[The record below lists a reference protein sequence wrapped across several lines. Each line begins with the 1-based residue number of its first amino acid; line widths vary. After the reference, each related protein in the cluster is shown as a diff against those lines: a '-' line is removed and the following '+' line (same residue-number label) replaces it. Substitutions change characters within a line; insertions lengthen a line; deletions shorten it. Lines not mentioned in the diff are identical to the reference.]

1 MPRIVSI
8 TLQTTD
14 DARPIIDSI
23 VEDNPGA
30 VVHSMP
36 GIVKIDRDDSL
47 RVNRAS
53 VENRIGRD
61 WDPQELHLSVVSMA
75 GNVDEDDDYFSLS
88 WSR

>member
-30 VVHSMP
+30 VVHTMP

>member
-23 VEDNPGA
+23 VADNPGA

-47 RVNRAS
+47 MVNRAS